1 MSWGSTAFTPIVT
14 RNEPPF
20 GFHEAIN
27 PPDFKVC
34 NQNPWGT
41 GERMKREIQDALKH
55 SEYRKRLN
63 ITDQNDFDMG
73 YDLDYHQAQQL
84 RCVGGCGTAQP
95 APFSPIEHSNVLEKF
110 MSGTVFGFPFTQA
123 FTIGFLAAFFVWWA
137 YKNNVKLSV

>member
-41 GERMKREIQDALKH
+41 GERVKREIQDALKLQ
-55 SEYRKRLN
+55 EYRNRLN
-63 ITDQNDFDMG
+63 VTNRKDFDMG
-73 YDLDYHQAQQL
+73 YDLDYDHVQRL
-84 RCVGGCGTAQP
+84 RCAGGCGTAQP
-95 APFSPIEHSNVLEKF
+95 APFAPLDHSNILEKF
-110 MSGTVFGFPFTQA
+110 MSGNVFGFTFTEA
-123 FTIGFLAAFFVWWA
+123 FTMGALCVFIMYFVL
-137 YKNNVKLSV
+137 KKGVSLQ